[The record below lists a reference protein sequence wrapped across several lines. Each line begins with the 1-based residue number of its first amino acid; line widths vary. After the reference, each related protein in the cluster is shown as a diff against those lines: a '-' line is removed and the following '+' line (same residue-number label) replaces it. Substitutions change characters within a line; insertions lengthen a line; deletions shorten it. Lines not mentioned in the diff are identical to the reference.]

1 MSADDRLRAW
11 TTANQALLAAE
22 FGVWKARL
30 GEVDGNGVDA
40 TDADAADAAEADA
53 QAALHAARGA
63 MPARAPIDTLTDA
76 FALSAFERSL
86 LLLVAGAEMDA
97 ELADLC
103 GHAVGQPQHPW
114 ATFGLALNLL
124 PDPHWSALARTQPLR
139 RWRLIEFDADAAL
152 VTARLRLDERV
163 LHYLAGMNLMDAR
176 LLPLLRA
183 VSPPLRMAASHEALA
198 QAVARQLAGPEEM
211 AQKEMAQEGTAQEG
225 PARGQGTQG
234 QGAQEQGTKA
244 QGLKEPGSK
253 EPGSQEPGSQEPGAA
268 DRSAPAPLIFFHGD
282 DASGR
287 EDVAARC
294 ADVLGLRMHAL
305 NAQALPGSFAELADV
320 AVLWEREAALGAGA
334 LLIDCDEEVGSGSGQ
349 IAAGSAATTDP
360 SVMTRAKAFA
370 EAVGG
375 LIFMGARAPVA
386 LRRDTRLHAVD
397 RPSAAEQRALWTA
410 ALGNAAA
417 GHEADVE
424 AVAGQFRLSAR
435 GIAGAAA
442 AALAAPSLADGAL
455 WRACRERASA
465 SLGELAHRIAAR
477 ARWDDLVLPAAQKAT
492 LGQIVAHVRHRR
504 QVLETWGFADRGGR
518 GLGITVLFAGDSG
531 TGKTFA
537 AEVLATE
544 LSLDL
549 FRVDLSGVVSK
560 YIGETEKNLRRVFD
574 AAEESGAILLFDEA
588 DALFGKRSE
597 VRDSHDRYANV
608 EVSYLLQ
615 RMETYHGLAILTT
628 NHKAALDSAFM
639 RRLRFVVQF
648 PFPETAEREAIW
660 RRAFPQATPTD
671 SLAFEKLARLQASG
685 GQIQNMAL
693 GAAFLAAAEGG
704 PVRMAHV
711 LTAVRTDGTRFDRPV
726 SDRETRG
733 WV

>member
-1 MSADDRLRAW
+1 MNAPDRINAW
-11 TTANQALLAAE
+11 TAANQALLGAE
-22 FGVWKARL
+22 FGVLKARL
-30 GEVDGNGVDA
+30 MPGGAASGWDGNPSA
-40 TDADAADAAEADA
+40 LDAARA
-53 QAALHAARGA
+53 A
-63 MPARAPIDTLTDA
+63 MPARAPIDTLADA

-86 LLLVAGAEMDA
+86 VLLVAGAEMDA

-139 RWRLIEFDADAAL
+139 RWRLIEVEPDSAL
-152 VTARLRLDERV
+152 VNARLRLDERV

-183 VSPPLRMAASHEALA
+183 LPPPVLLAEPHAALA
-198 QAVARQLAGPEEM
+198 QAIAEQLM
-211 AQKEMAQEGTAQEG
+211 ASHEGTEDLAWHAGED
-225 PARGQGTQG
+225 ARTDVD
-234 QGAQEQGTKA
+234 ED
-244 QGLKEPGSK
+244 
-253 EPGSQEPGSQEPGAA
+253 AA
-268 DRSAPAPLIFFHGD
+268 ATADPSRPPPLLFLHGD

-294 ADVLGLRMHAL
+294 AQVLGLRVHAL
-305 NAQALPGSFAELADV
+305 DAQGLPGGLAELADV

-334 LLIDCDEEVGSGSGQ
+334 LFIACDDDAAVAVAGQ
-349 IAAGSAATTDP
+349 GAGGSAALPDP
-360 SVMTRAKAFA
+360 SVVARARAFA
-370 EAVGG
+370 DRVDG
-375 LIFMGARAPVA
+375 LIFMGARTPIA
-386 LRRDTRLHAVD
+386 LRRDTRFHAVD
-397 RPSAAEQRALWTA
+397 RPSAAGQRALWTA
-410 ALGNAAA
+410 ALGQAAA
-417 GHEADVE
+417 DREAEIE
-424 AVAGQFRLSAR
+424 AVAAQFRLSAR
-435 GIAGAAA
+435 GIASAAA
-442 AALAAPSLADGAL
+442 AALPANGAL
-455 WRACRERASA
+455 WQACRERASA
-465 SLGELAHRIAAR
+465 PLGELAHRIVAR
-477 ARWDDLVLPAAQKAT
+477 ATWDDLVLPAAQKAT
-492 LGQIVAHVRHRR
+492 LAQIVTHVRHRR

-549 FRVDLSGVVSK
+549 FRVDVSGVVSK

-574 AAEESGAILLFDEA
+574 AAEESGAVLLFDEA

-615 RMETYHGLAILTT
+615 RMESYRGLAILTT
-628 NHKAALDSAFM
+628 NHKAALDSAFL

-660 RRAFPQATPTD
+660 RRAFPAATPTD
-671 SLAFEKLARLQASG
+671 QLAFDKLARLQASG

-693 GAAFLAAAEGG
+693 GAAFLAAADGG
-704 PVRMAHV
+704 AVTMAHV
-711 LTAVRTDGTRFDRPV
+711 LNAVRTDGTRFDRPV
-726 SDRETRG
+726 SDTETRG

>member
-40 TDADAADAAEADA
+40 TDADAAEADA
-53 QAALHAARGA
+53 QAALHAARDA

-97 ELADLC
+97 ELGDLC

-139 RWRLIEFDADAAL
+139 RWRLIEVDADAAL
-152 VTARLRLDERV
+152 VTARLRLDERL

-198 QAVARQLAGPEEM
+198 QAVARQLAGPEET
-211 AQKEMAQEGTAQEG
+211 AKEGRAKE
-225 PARGQGTQG
+225 QGTQG
-234 QGAQEQGTKA
+234 QGAQEQGTQE
-244 QGLKEPGSK
+244 QGSE
-253 EPGSQEPGSQEPGAA
+253 EPGAA
-268 DRSAPAPLIFFHGD
+268 DRSTPAPLIFFHGD

-305 NAQALPGSFAELADV
+305 NAQALPASFAELADV

-334 LLIDCDEEVGSGSGQ
+334 LLIDCDEEVGGGSGQ
-349 IAAGSAATTDP
+349 IAGGSAATTDP
-360 SVMTRAKAFA
+360 SVMTRAKALA

-375 LIFMGARAPVA
+375 LIFMGARTPVA

-417 GHEADVE
+417 GHEAKIEADVE

-477 ARWDDLVLPAAQKAT
+477 ATWDDLVLPAAQKAT
-492 LGQIVAHVRHRR
+492 LAQIVAHVRHRR

-726 SDRETRG
+726 SDTETRG